1 MNKTCFGLSVVV
13 LLALP
18 TACGSDDGGDS
29 GGTGGASSGGSS
41 SGGASSGGSS
51 SGGASGASGSGG
63 SGTGGSGTGGSG
75 TGGSGTGGSGTGGSG
90 TGGSGTGGSG
100 TGGSGTGGSGTG
112 GSGTGGSGSGGT
124 GGSGSVT
131 CSDLAKSYATALAAA
146 KTCNP
151 FLSVLQCTKS
161 VSDEL
166 PCPCPTF
173 VNPSNSSEMT
183 QLTDLQ
189 TAWLKNKC
197 NVGVI
202 CPAVACPQPSGATC
216 SQSSG
221 SKAGTCKDTIN

>member
-1 MNKTCFGLSVVV
+1 MRVGLGLVVGLAGA
-13 LLALP
+13 LLW
-18 TACGSDDGGDS
+18 ACGGDDDGGGGS
-29 GGTGGASSGGSS
+29 GGSGTGGSGTGGASSGGSAGS
-41 SGGASSGGSS
+41 ATGGSAGS
-51 SGGASGASGSGG
+51 ATGGSAG

-75 TGGSGTGGSGTGGSG
+75 TGGSGTGGSGTGGAG

-100 TGGSGTGGSGTG
+100 TGGS
-112 GSGTGGSGSGGT
+112 

-173 VNPSNSSEMT
+173 VNPSNASEMT

-197 NVGVI
+197 NVGVM

-216 SQSSG
+216 SQSGG

>member
-1 MNKTCFGLSVVV
+1 MNKTYLGLSVAV
-13 LLALP
+13 LLVLP
-18 TACGSDDGGDS
+18 TACGSDDGGGS
-29 GGTGGASSGGSS
+29 NGTGGASSGGASSGGSS
-41 SGGASSGGSS
+41 SGGSSSGGSSSGGSS

-63 SGTGGSGTGGSG
+63 SGTGGSGTGGAGTGGAGTGGSGTGGAG
-75 TGGSGTGGSGTGGSG
+75 TGGSGTGGSGSG
-90 TGGSGTGGSG
+90 
-100 TGGSGTGGSGTG
+100 
-112 GSGTGGSGSGGT
+112 GTGGSGSGGT

-173 VNPSNSSEMT
+173 VNPSNASEMT

-197 NVGVI
+197 NVGVM

-216 SQSSG
+216 SQSGG

>member
-1 MNKTCFGLSVVV
+1 MNKTCLGLSVAV

-29 GGTGGASSGGSS
+29 GGTGGASSGGAS
-41 SGGASSGGSS
+41 SGGASSGGAS

-90 TGGSGTGGSG
+90 
-100 TGGSGTGGSGTG
+100 
-112 GSGTGGSGSGGT
+112 
-124 GGSGSVT
+124 SVT

-151 FLSVLQCTKS
+151 FLSVLQCTKA
-161 VSDEL
+161 VNDEL

-173 VNPSNSSEMT
+173 ANPSNASEMT

-197 NVGVI
+197 NVGVM
-202 CPAVACPQPSGATC
+202 CPAVACPQPGGATC
-216 SQSSG
+216 SQSGG

>member
-1 MNKTCFGLSVVV
+1 MNKTCFGLSVAM

-29 GGTGGASSGGSS
+29 GGTGGASSGGAS
-41 SGGASSGGSS
+41 SGGSSSGGSS

-75 TGGSGTGGSGTGGSG
+75 TGGSGTGGSGR
-90 TGGSGTGGSG
+90 
-100 TGGSGTGGSGTG
+100 
-112 GSGTGGSGSGGT
+112 GGT
-124 GGSGSVT
+124 GGAGSVT

-173 VNPSNSSEMT
+173 VNPSNASEMT

-197 NVGVI
+197 NVGVM

-216 SQSSG
+216 SQSGG

>member
-1 MNKTCFGLSVVV
+1 MNKTCFGLSVAV

-29 GGTGGASSGGSS
+29 GGTGGASSGGAS
-41 SGGASSGGSS
+41 SGGASSGGSSSGGSS

-75 TGGSGTGGSGTGGSG
+75 TGGSG
-90 TGGSGTGGSG
+90 
-100 TGGSGTGGSGTG
+100 
-112 GSGTGGSGSGGT
+112 
-124 GGSGSVT
+124 GSGSVT
-131 CSDLAKSYATALAAA
+131 CSDLVKSYATALAAA

-173 VNPSNSSEMT
+173 VNPSNASEMT

-197 NVGVI
+197 NVGVM

-216 SQSSG
+216 SQSGG

>member
-1 MNKTCFGLSVVV
+1 MNKTCFGLSVAM

-29 GGTGGASSGGSS
+29 GGTGGASSGGAS
-41 SGGASSGGSS
+41 SGGSSSGGSS

-63 SGTGGSGTGGSG
+63 SGTGGS
-75 TGGSGTGGSGTGGSG
+75 
-90 TGGSGTGGSG
+90 
-100 TGGSGTGGSGTG
+100 
-112 GSGTGGSGSGGT
+112 

-173 VNPSNSSEMT
+173 VNPSNASEMT

-197 NVGVI
+197 NVGVM
-202 CPAVACPQPSGATC
+202 CPAVACPQPGGATC
-216 SQSSG
+216 SQSGG